1 MPKFFLTRSHFFSTL
16 CHDRLP
22 QSLKSLL
29 DLKIST
35 PSSLLWMVK
44 HVAVTYYPRSLIESV
59 QQKAAESR
67 EVQKKYFERYAAIIV
82 AVSGGVQK
90 CRKTSSDEQ
99 RWFEV

>member
-1 MPKFFLTRSHFFSTL
+1 
-16 CHDRLP
+16 
-22 QSLKSLL
+22 
-29 DLKIST
+29 
-35 PSSLLWMVK
+35 
-44 HVAVTYYPRSLIESV
+44 V
-59 QQKAAESR
+59 QQKVAESR